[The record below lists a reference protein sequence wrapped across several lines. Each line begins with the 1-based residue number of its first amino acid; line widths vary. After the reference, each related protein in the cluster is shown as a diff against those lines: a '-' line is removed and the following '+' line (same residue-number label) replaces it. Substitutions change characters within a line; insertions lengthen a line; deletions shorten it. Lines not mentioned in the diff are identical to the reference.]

1 VRRPRGVVLLELSE
15 PLPAFDAGDGPS
27 CRLLLTFHGV
37 PVDYLELAAPGRGG
51 GPELTRL
58 LVGSLADELRR
69 REALARRLMARMGV
83 SEPASPPLAVSVV
96 VCTHRRPEQLAT
108 LLDAL
113 ALLNPPPHEIV
124 IVDNAPGEL
133 DCRARVAAAG
143 FRYVREDAK
152 GLDRARTTG
161 LHAATGDVVAYTDD
175 DCVPPP
181 QWLAR
186 LPRHFADPSVGAV
199 TGPGFAWTLETPA
212 QARFERED
220 GFRRGLRRRVH
231 TWATL
236 PPVRGTAA
244 GAGAN
249 MVFRRELLT
258 EMPDPF
264 PEELDA
270 GTPTQSGGDAWA
282 LGSVL
287 AAGGR
292 IVYDPGTW
300 LRHQHRPDPASLHHA
315 IWGYGVGLTSAL
327 IRFRREL
334 GEPGA
339 GRAWR
344 WLLFTYL
351 RGSGTRLL
359 GRGDAVRQRLGW
371 DYLRGGLQGPAAYRR
386 SLRLAPGRKA
396 PRPTARAHAPAGQP
410 RPRQRDHAP
419 PELSIVVPTYRRPE
433 ALERLLES
441 LDGQEGAPPFE
452 VVLVDDDLDAD
463 LDPPLAPPPERSF
476 PMRRLA
482 GGGRGAAAARNGG
495 ADVARGGV
503 LLFLDDDMVTGPR
516 LVARHAAAHRAARAD
531 RIAVGSC
538 PPRPRRRTL
547 AASAASWWWWDYL
560 MVRRGVGAPTFK
572 DVLSGNMSIKAG
584 RFRDLG
590 GFRSDFGAFRREDWD
605 FGLRA
610 CAAGVDVV
618 FADDAV
624 AIHEFSMETSR
635 LLASAYAEG
644 RGDALMARAHP
655 EAVSALPAA
664 PPLVPQGRARMGL
677 GAIAV
682 RALDLRATRST
693 LTALLDGLEA
703 RRSRERWSRVAELA
717 CRLDYRRGLRDGGF
731 ARAVAP
737 LQPDLVVDVA
747 GDEAIRPP
755 TVLGLVDVHVHGG
768 SVRRL
773 RVPDARWHPDLAREI
788 AEAVPAA
795 ELATVSE
802 TDEPYEP
809 PAPARDP
816 DVLVI
821 RLPGADARE
830 GRADVEARVA
840 ASPCEHVIIA
850 LPGVRLSTGWI
861 RACTTPL
868 AAERVAAVH
877 GVGIEPG
884 ERTGLDLYSR
894 ALLGGHLV
902 AHGPPP
908 QAVALHRDTFW
919 RTGGPDP
926 ALSGLPAVTTLL
938 DLVWR
943 LLEAGHVV
951 GSLHAEGL
959 DPAATRG
966 SLRRRAEWQRGRALA
981 VLALRHGRR
990 LGGVRGSAWVLR
1002 RSLLTLFV
1010 DAVLVVWPGRRGR
1023 RMRLLRL
1030 LSATHG
1036 WLEGAAHWSVSSVT
1050 RRAKEDRTCCS
1061 DVDG

>member
-1 VRRPRGVVLLELSE
+1 MSRPGGFVHLELSE
-15 PLPAFDAGDGPS
+15 PLRAFDAGAGPS
-27 CRLLLTFHGV
+27 CRLLLTFRGI

-51 GPELTRL
+51 GLELTRL
-58 LVGSLADELRR
+58 LVGPLADELRR
-69 REALARRLMARMGV
+69 REALAQRLMARMGV
-83 SEPASPPLAVSVV
+83 GEPASPPLAVSVV

-113 ALLNPPPHEIV
+113 ARLDPQPHEIV

-133 DCRARVAAAG
+133 DCRAQVAAAG
-143 FRYVREDAK
+143 FDYVREDAK

-212 QARFERED
+212 QTRFERED

-249 MVFRRELLT
+249 MAFRRELLMA
-258 EMPDPF
+258 MPDPF
-264 PEELDA
+264 PAELDA

-287 AAGGR
+287 AVGGR

-300 LRHQHRPDPASLHHA
+300 LRHRHRRDPGSLHHA
-315 IWGYGVGLTSAL
+315 VWGYGVGLTSAL

-339 GRAWR
+339 GRAWL
-344 WLLFTYL
+344 WVLTTYL

-386 SLRLAPGRKA
+386 SRRLEATRDA
-396 PRPTARAHAPAGQP
+396 PRRPPRVDVSVDAP
-410 RPRQRDHAP
+410 RLRRRDHAP
-419 PELSIVVPTYRRPE
+419 PELSVVVPTLRRPE
-433 ALERLLES
+433 ALERLLDS
-441 LDGQEGAPPFE
+441 LDGQEGALPFE
-452 VVLVDDDLDAD
+452 VVVVDEDLDAD
-463 LDPPLAPPPERSF
+463 LDSLLASDRGRSF
-476 PMRRLA
+476 PLRWLA
-482 GGGRGAAAARNGG
+482 GGGRGAAAARNRG
-495 ADVARGGV
+495 AEAARGGV
-503 LLFLDDDMVTGPR
+503 LLFLDDDMVADTR
-516 LVARHAAAHRAARAD
+516 LVARHAAAHRAAGAD
-531 RIAVGSC
+531 RIVVGSC

-547 AASAASWWWWDYL
+547 ASAAASWWWWDYL
-560 MVRRGVGAPTFK
+560 TTRRGVAAPTFK
-572 DVLSGNMSIKAG
+572 DVLSGNMSITAG
-584 RFRDLG
+584 GFRALG

-624 AIHEFSMETSR
+624 AIHEFSLETGR
-635 LLASAYAEG
+635 HLASAYAEG

-664 PPLVPQGRARMGL
+664 PPLLPPGRARALL
-677 GAIAV
+677 GALAV
-682 RALDLRATRST
+682 RALDLQVTRST
-693 LTALLDGLEA
+693 LTVLLDGLES
-703 RRSRERWSRVAELA
+703 RRSRVRWSRLAELA
-717 CRLDYRRGLRDGGF
+717 FRLDYRRGLRDGGF
-731 ARAVAP
+731 ASGAGA
-737 LQPDLVVDVA
+737 LAPDLVVDVG
-747 GDEAIRPP
+747 GDEAIQPS
-755 TVLGLVDVHVHGG
+755 TVLGLVEIHAHGR

-788 AEAVPAA
+788 AEAVPPT
-795 ELATVSE
+795 ELAALSQVP
-802 TDEPYEP
+802 EPAEP
-809 PAPARDP
+809 SAPAGEP

-821 RLPGADARE
+821 RLSGAGAGV
-830 GRADVEARVA
+830 GRTDVA
-840 ASPCEHVIIA
+840 ATVAGSPCDNLIIA
-850 LPGVRLSTGWI
+850 LPGVRLSTAWI
-861 RACTTPL
+861 HACTAPL

-877 GVGIEPG
+877 GVGIQPG
-884 ERTGLDLYSR
+884 ERAGLDLYSR
-894 ALLGGHLV
+894 ALLAGHLV
-902 AHGPPP
+902 VHGPPP
-908 QAVALHRDTFW
+908 QAIAVRREAFTRA
-919 RTGGPDP
+919 GGLDP
-926 ALSGLPAVTTLL
+926 ALDGLPPVTAVV
-938 DLVWR
+938 DLIWR
-943 LLEAGHVV
+943 LLEEGHVV
-951 GSLHAEGL
+951 GSLRAEGL
-959 DPAATRG
+959 EPAGSRG

-981 VLALRHGRR
+981 LLALRRGRR
-990 LGGVRGSAWVLR
+990 LGGAGGLAWVLR
-1002 RSLLTLFV
+1002 RSVLTLVV
-1010 DAVLVVWPGRRGR
+1010 DAVLVVWPGRNAR
-1023 RMRLLRL
+1023 RTRLLRL
-1030 LSATHG
+1030 LAATHG
-1036 WLEGAAHWSVSSVT
+1036 WLEGVARLSIYRVSSVT
-1050 RRAKEDRTCCS
+1050 RR
-1061 DVDG
+1061 VL